1 MTPMKIKTRF
11 YFNDGDT
18 LEAASPFEELCK
30 NVKGITNSNCFLV
43 LDQSGREHLIRWSS
57 VKYAENCYN
66 QFDKLMEH
74 QGEKSEVGV
83 AADFV
88 AKFPYGWGL
97 PNTDYTKAVWDW
109 LKMRQELIPKEF
121 QALYIK
127 IADTLLKEWGAE
139 NVSGKVDFLREK
151 ASDLMNLDD
160 MEENTEHIPDDFY
173 KLYEFLR
180 SKMPLIERE
189 RHEKEDK
196 R

>member
-18 LEAASPFEELCK
+18 LEAASTFEELCQ
-30 NVKGITNSNCFLV
+30 NVNKGITNSSCFLV
-43 LDQSGREHLIRWSS
+43 LDQSGREHLIQWSN
-57 VKYAENCYN
+57 VNHVENCYN
-66 QFDKLMEH
+66 HFDKLMEH

-88 AKFPYGWGL
+88 AKLPYGWGF

-109 LKMRQELIPKEF
+109 LKTHQELIPKEF

-151 ASDLMNLDD
+151 ASDFMGLDE
-160 MEENTEHIPDDFY
+160 MENTEYIPDDFY
-173 KLYEFLR
+173 KLYKFLR
-180 SKMPLIERE
+180 SKMPMIERE
-189 RHEKEDK
+189 WHEKEDK